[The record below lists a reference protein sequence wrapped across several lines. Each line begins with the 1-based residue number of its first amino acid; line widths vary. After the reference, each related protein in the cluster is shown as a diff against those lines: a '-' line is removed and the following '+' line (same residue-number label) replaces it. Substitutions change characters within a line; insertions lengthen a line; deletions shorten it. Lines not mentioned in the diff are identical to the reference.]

1 LGPVRPEPPFSPK
14 KMLEMAPS
22 ECYDCRASPGRQPP
36 GRRFSTAVE
45 NSVEKITALMEPKE
59 KQNPWND
66 ILRAVE
72 TKVDPNSFETW
83 FDPTVFIGQEQDCLY
98 VKVPNAYFRD
108 WLSFHYSNIINECA
122 RDLFGKVFDVRYIHD
137 DTPTAFMRRSPEE
150 RKTKPGQTVNPNL
163 NPNYTFENFVVGS
176 CNQFAHAA
184 ALAVAKNP
192 AKSYNPLYVYG
203 GAGLGKTHLMNA
215 IGHFSI
221 QQNARSKILYVTT
234 EKFMNDLVNHLQ
246 YGKILEFRE
255 KYRSVDLL
263 LMDDIHY
270 LSGRERTKEEFFHTF
285 NHLYDSQKQIVI
297 SSDCPPKEIPHL
309 EERFRSR
316 FEWGLIADLK
326 PPDIET
332 RIAILNKK
340 AEAEAVSLPESVA
353 LYIAD
358 KVQTNIREL
367 EGYLRR
373 VIAFASLKGERIDLD
388 LTKEALKGLLD
399 SSATIVTVEKI
410 QKLICHRFKIKTSQ
424 LKSKNNSPKIAFPR
438 QIAMYLAKEMTHSSL
453 PEIGKKFGG
462 KHHTTVIHSIRKI
475 EKLRADDPEF
485 NKEINSLL
493 AFIQ

>member
-1 LGPVRPEPPFSPK
+1 MNLDEAWSK
-14 KMLEMAPS
+14 
-22 ECYDCRASPGRQPP
+22 
-36 GRRFSTAVE
+36 AVE
-45 NSVEKITALMEPKE
+45 AIGVKVGSQAFDLWFRPLKLVQVQDGQLVLEVPNKFFKEWIEDHYPEIIPKTIEQFTKEVVSVKYRVVQRKEPVAEKK
-59 KQNPWND
+59 
-66 ILRAVE
+66 VE
-72 TKVDPNSFETW
+72 TKQAD
-83 FDPTVFIGQEQDCLY
+83 
-98 VKVPNAYFRD
+98 
-108 WLSFHYSNIINECA
+108 
-122 RDLFGKVFDVRYIHD
+122 
-137 DTPTAFMRRSPEE
+137 RRSKLASRGIFLSP
-150 RKTKPGQTVNPNL
+150 KF
-163 NPNYTFENFVVGS
+163 TFDTFVIGS
-176 CNQFAHAA
+176 SNQFAHAA
-184 ALAVAKNP
+184 ARAIADAPGK
-192 AKSYNPLYVYG
+192 AYNPLFIYG
-203 GAGLGKTHLMNA
+203 GVGLGKTHLMNA
-215 IGHFSI
+215 IGHFSV
-221 QQNARSKILYVTT
+221 QQNQRNKILYVTT

-332 RIAILNKK
+332 RIAIINKK
-340 AEAEAVSLPESVA
+340 AEAEAVLLPESVS

-399 SSATIVTVEKI
+399 PSTTIVTVEKI

-438 QIAMYLAKEMTHSSL
+438 QIAMYLAKELTKSSL

-475 EKLRADDPEF
+475 EKLRTDDPEF

>member
-1 LGPVRPEPPFSPK
+1 
-14 KMLEMAPS
+14 
-22 ECYDCRASPGRQPP
+22 
-36 GRRFSTAVE
+36 
-45 NSVEKITALMEPKE
+45 MEPKE
-59 KQNPWND
+59 KQNPWIQ
-66 ILRAVE
+66 ILRTVQG
-72 TKVDPNSFETW
+72 KIDPNSYETW
-83 FDPTVFIGQEQDCLY
+83 FEPTSYIGHEHDCLY
-98 VKVPNAYFRD
+98 IKVPNSYFRD
-108 WLSFHYSNIINECA
+108 WLSFHYSNLINDCSREV
-122 RDLFGKVFDVRYIHD
+122 LGNIFDIRYIYD
-137 DTPTAFMRRSPEE
+137 DTPTSFMRRSPED
-150 RKTKPGQTVNPNL
+150 RKTKNASILSPNL

-184 ALAVAKNP
+184 SIAVSKNP
-192 AKSYNPLYVYG
+192 AKSYNPLYIYG

-215 IGHFSI
+215 IGHFVLSHHD
-221 QQNARSKILYVTT
+221 RLKVLYVTT

-246 YGKILEFRE
+246 HGRILDFRQ

-297 SSDCPPKEIPHL
+297 SSDCAPKEIPHL

-326 PPDIET
+326 SPDIET

-340 AEAEAVSLPESVA
+340 AETEGISLPDSVS

-358 KVQTNIREL
+358 KVQSNIREL

-373 VIAFASLKGERIDLD
+373 VIAFSSLKGEAVDLD

-399 SSATIVTVEKI
+399 ASSTIVTVEKI
-410 QKLICHRFKIKTSQ
+410 QKLVCHRFKIKLSQ
-424 LKSKNNSPKIAFPR
+424 LKSKNNSPKVAFPR
-438 QIAMYLAKEMTHSSL
+438 QIAMYLSKELTSSSL

-462 KHHTTVIHSIRKI
+462 KHHTTVIHSVRKI
-475 EKLRADDPEF
+475 EKMVSENPDF
-485 NKEINSLL
+485 NNEINNLVS
-493 AFIQ
+493 FIQ